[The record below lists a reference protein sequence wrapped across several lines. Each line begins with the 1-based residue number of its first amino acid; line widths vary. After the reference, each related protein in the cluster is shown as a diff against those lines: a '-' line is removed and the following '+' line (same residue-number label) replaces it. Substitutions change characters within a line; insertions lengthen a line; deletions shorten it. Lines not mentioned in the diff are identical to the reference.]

1 MISFKEDKQ
10 EQKLSQIKAKEEE
23 DTVKILSEKYG
34 IPYLDANH
42 APINT
47 DALKLMDEDR
57 ARNAKMAIIQ
67 QTGKKIQIILRNPQK
82 QETLEALEYLKRL
95 QFIPQLF
102 LVSDRSL
109 ERAWE
114 LYKNIKDVTGV
125 SAGEINITPE
135 GLAIFKEQIK
145 NIKDVS
151 SLIESSLAKK
161 ITDFL
166 EIIIA
171 GALQLGASDVHVEPQ
186 AEEVRVRYRLD
197 GVLQDI
203 AGIPQKSFKFLIG
216 RIKLISGLKLNVA
229 ERAQDGRFTIKLP
242 DGEIEVRVSI
252 LPGPY
257 GENIVLRI
265 LNPKSINLTIE
276 DLGMQPEIADEIR
289 KQLRQPNGMILTT
302 GPTGSG
308 KTTALYTFLKTVHTP
323 EIKIITLEDPIE
335 YHLPGIEQTQVS
347 VEKHY
352 TFASG
357 LRSVLRQD
365 PDVILVG
372 EIRDLETAETAM
384 HAALTGHLVFSTL
397 HTNDAAG
404 TIPRL
409 IDIGVKPNIIA
420 PAMNLAIAQRLLR
433 KLCPHCK
440 KEDHFTKEEILTMQK
455 ELDAFPPKAKV
466 KKPDVSLTD
475 AKAYRPQGCE
485 KCNNTGYKSR
495 IGVFEIIVIDDAFE
509 DIILKSPSEQDIKKT
524 AYEQGQITMKQDA
537 VIKILQGITDI
548 AEAERTLGE

>member
-102 LVSDRSL
+102 LASDRSL

-203 AGIPQKSFKFLIG
+203 AAIPQKSFKFLIG

-276 DLGMQPEIADEIR
+276 DLGMQPEIADELR

-466 KKPDVSLTD
+466 KKPDVSLQD
-475 AKAYRPQGCE
+475 AKAYRPQGCPM
-485 KCNNTGYKSR
+485 CNNTGYKSR

-509 DIILKSPSEQDIKKT
+509 DIILKSPSEQDIKKA

-548 AEAERTLGE
+548 TEAERTLGE

>member
-1 MISFKEDKQ
+1 MLSFKEEKQ
-10 EQKLSQIKAKEEE
+10 EQKLAQIKAKEEE
-23 DTVKILSEKYG
+23 DTAKILAQKYG
-34 IPYLDANH
+34 IPYLDVSH
-42 APINT
+42 IPINT
-47 DALKLMDEDR
+47 DALKILDESE
-57 ARNAKMAIIQ
+57 ARLGHLAIIQ
-67 QTGKKIQIILRNPQK
+67 KTGKKLQIILKNPERP
-82 QETLEALEYLKRL
+82 ETKTALDHLQRL
-95 QFIPQLF
+95 NYSMQLF
-102 LVSDRSL
+102 FTSERGL
-109 ERAWE
+109 EHAWE
-114 LYKNIKDVTGV
+114 LYKHIRNETGV

-135 GLAIFKEQIK
+135 GLASFQQKINAITDITPLVEEALTKR
-145 NIKDVS
+145 
-151 SLIESSLAKK
+151 

-171 GALQLGASDVHVEPQ
+171 GALQLDASDIHVEPQ
-186 AEEVRVRYRLD
+186 AENIRIRYRLD
-197 GVLQDI
+197 GVLEDV
-203 AGIPQKSFKFLIG
+203 AAIPEKAFKFLLS
-216 RIKLISGLKLNVA
+216 RIKLISGLKLNVT

-242 DGEIEVRVSI
+242 DVDIEVRVSI

-265 LNPKSINLTIE
+265 LNPKSIDLKIE
-276 DLGMQPEIADEIR
+276 DLGMQPEIAEEIR
-289 KQLRQPNGMILTT
+289 QQLKQPNGMILTT

-308 KTTALYTFLKTVHTP
+308 KTTALYTFLKTIHSP

-347 VEKHY
+347 SEKNY

-433 KLCPHCK
+433 KLCAFCK
-440 KEDHFTKEEILTMQK
+440 KEDAFSKEETLTIKK
-455 ELDAFPPKAKV
+455 ELDSFPPHAKV
-466 KKPDVSLTD
+466 KKPSVDFSKIKTH
-475 AKAYRPQGCE
+475 RPLGCL
-485 KCNNTGYKSR
+485 KCNMSGYKSR
-495 IGVFEIIVIDDAFE
+495 VGVFEIIIIDEIFE
-509 DIILKSPSEQDIKKT
+509 DIILKLPSEQDIKK
-524 AYEQGQITMKQDA
+524 AAFAQGQITMKQDA
-537 VIKILQGITDI
+537 TLKVLMGITDL
-548 AEAERTLGE
+548 AEVERILG

>member
-1 MISFKEDKQ
+1 
-10 EQKLSQIKAKEEE
+10 
-23 DTVKILSEKYG
+23 
-34 IPYLDANH
+34 
-42 APINT
+42 
-47 DALKLMDEDR
+47 
-57 ARNAKMAIIQ
+57 
-67 QTGKKIQIILRNPQK
+67 
-82 QETLEALEYLKRL
+82 
-95 QFIPQLF
+95 
-102 LVSDRSL
+102 
-109 ERAWE
+109 
-114 LYKNIKDVTGV
+114 
-125 SAGEINITPE
+125 INITPE

-145 NIKDVS
+145 NISDIS

-171 GALQLGASDVHVEPQ
+171 GALQLSASDIHVEPQ

-203 AGIPQKSFKFLIG
+203 ASIPQKSFKFLIG

-347 VEKHY
+347 PEKHY

-433 KLCPHCK
+433 KLCTHCK
-440 KEDHFTKEEILTMQK
+440 KEDHFTKEEIVAMQK
-455 ELDAFPPKAKV
+455 ELDSFPPKAKV
-466 KKPDVSLTD
+466 KKPAIGPKD

-509 DIILKSPSEQDIKKT
+509 DIILKSPSEQDIKKA

-537 VIKILQGITDI
+537 VIKILQGITDV